1 MPTTWHKLESEP
13 NFYRHMLSKLH
24 VNILFYPQVDEQNI
38 YKFMNEKIDGWTK

>member
-13 NFYRHMLSKLH
+13 IFYRHMLSKLH